1 MCEEVSSSRSEVD
14 EGEGVD
20 RFWYRQFFGERY
32 LEALGRH
39 IEEARTIEEV
49 GFVEKALGLEPKAR
63 ILDLC
68 CGHGRH
74 SIELAA
80 RGYSVVG
87 LDFDAPALGRAKEA
101 AETRGVEVEFVQ
113 RDMRDIPF
121 SREFDA
127 CINMFTAFGYLE
139 SEEEDLKVLQAVAEA
154 LKRGGKFLLDVINR
168 EWLMR
173 NYQPQGWL
181 ENPEGG
187 RLLEEREFD
196 LLTSRNNVRW
206 IYIQPDGST
215 WETHHSLRVYT
226 LTELAQMLKRAGLRV
241 ETVYGGFH
249 EEPYTIDSRR
259 LIILALNRQR

>member
-1 MCEEVSSSRSEVD
+1 VYEE
-14 EGEGVD
+14 EGVD
-20 RFWYRQFFGERY
+20 RFWYRRFFGERY
-32 LEALGRH
+32 LEALGKH
-39 IEEARTIEEV
+39 IEEARTREEV
-49 GFVEKALGLEPKAR
+49 DFVEKVLGLESGSR
-63 ILDLC
+63 VLDLC

-87 LDFDAPALGRAKEA
+87 LDFDAPSLERAREA
-101 AETRGVEVEFVQ
+101 AETRGVEVEFIQ
-113 RDMRDIPF
+113 RDMRDISF
-121 SREFDA
+121 KRQFDA

-139 SEEEDLKVLQAVAEA
+139 SEAEDLKVLQAVAEA
-154 LKRGGKFLLDVINR
+154 LKPGGKFLLDVINR

-173 NYQPQGWL
+173 NYQPRGWL

-187 RLLEEREFD
+187 RLLEERGFD

-206 IYIQPDGST
+206 IYIKPDGST

-226 LTELAQMLKRAGLRV
+226 LTELAQMLNGVGLSV
-241 ETVYGGFH
+241 EAVCGGFD
-249 EEPYTIDSRR
+249 EGPYTLDNRR

>member
-1 MCEEVSSSRSEVD
+1 MEEGSGGSEPWYCE
-14 EGEGVD
+14 
-20 RFWYRQFFGERY
+20 FFGERY

-39 IEEARTIEEV
+39 IEEARTRGEV
-49 GFVEKALGLEPKAR
+49 DFVEKVLGLPSGAR

-68 CGHGRH
+68 CGHSRH

-87 LDFDAPALGRAKEA
+87 LDFDEPSLEKAREA

-113 RDMRDIPF
+113 REMRDIPF
-121 SREFDA
+121 RQEFDA
-127 CINMFTAFGYLE
+127 SINMFTAFGYLE
-139 SEEEDLKVLQAVAEA
+139 SEAEDLKVLQAVSEA
-154 LKRGGKFLLDVINR
+154 LKPGGKFLLDVINR

-173 NYQPQGWL
+173 NYQPRGWL

-206 IYIQPDGST
+206 IYIKPDGST

-226 LTELAQMLKRAGLRV
+226 LTELAQMLKGVGLSV
-241 ETVYGGFH
+241 EAVYGGFE
-249 EEPYTIDSRR
+249 EEPYTLDSRR
-259 LIILALNRQR
+259 LIILALDRRR

>member
-1 MCEEVSSSRSEVD
+1 VGEE
-14 EGEGVD
+14 EGID
-20 RFWYRQFFGERY
+20 RFWYRKSFGERY
-32 LEALGRH
+32 LEAVGRYM
-39 IEEARTIEEV
+39 EEARTIEEV
-49 GFVEKALGLEPKAR
+49 DFVEKVLGLEPKAR

-87 LDFDAPALGRAKEA
+87 LDFDAPSLEGAREA
-101 AETRGVEVEFVQ
+101 AEIKGVEVEFIQ
-113 RDMRDIPF
+113 RDMRDVPF
-121 SREFDA
+121 AEEFDA
-127 CINMFTAFGYLE
+127 CINMATSFGYLE
-139 SEEEDLKVLQAVAEA
+139 SEEEDLKVLRAVSNP
-154 LKRGGKFLLDVINR
+154 LKRGGRFLTEVVNR

-173 NYQPQGWL
+173 NYQPRGWS

-206 IYIQPDGST
+206 TYIKPDGST

-226 LTELAQMLKRAGLRV
+226 LTELAQMLKEVGLSV
-241 ETVYGGFH
+241 EAVYGGFD
-249 EEPYTIDSRR
+249 ESAYDLDSRR
-259 LIILALNRQR
+259 LIILARKSGGKSPS